1 MIEVGSTLLR
11 VHDARL
17 VTLENGLVSF
27 DGNRDGSEGDGSEK
41 SCRVVCL
48 NVVDLGGLHLSL

>member
-17 VTLENGLVSF
+17 VTLENGLIGF
-27 DGNRDGSEGDGSEK
+27 DGNRDGSESDGSEK
-41 SCRVVCL
+41 SLRVVFR